1 MTNTEIARRI
11 CKEEGL
17 TEAFK
22 GLDYYDALRLVSQ
35 ITSVVNDDK
44 LDFNNDVIINL
55 RNIVNCDKIDRS
67 IRYWLVKNIVMLS
80 NEENSVL
87 SKPYSIY
94 GKRGKAIL
102 AETKACDL
110 VTLYILPETV
120 PKDATLDDYL
130 TFCAI
135 RKYGFEKDQRLY
147 GDERD
152 VDALMKWK
160 EELMK
165 NPHIAEDYQRL
176 INGED

>member
-11 CKEEGL
+11 CKEGDL

-35 ITSVVNDDK
+35 ITSVINDDK
-44 LDFNNDVIINL
+44 LDFNEDVIKNL
-55 RNIVNCDKIDRS
+55 QSIVNCDKIDRS

-80 NEENSVL
+80 CENSAL

-94 GKRGKAIL
+94 DTRGKAIL
-102 AETKACDL
+102 EGTKACDL
-110 VTLYILPETV
+110 VKAYILPDTI

-130 TFCAI
+130 KHCAI
-135 RKYGFEKDQRLY
+135 RTYGYKNKTHLY

-152 VDALMKWK
+152 ADALMKWK
-160 EELMK
+160 EELMR
-165 NPHIAEDYQRL
+165 NPHMTENYQRL
-176 INGED
+176 IKDED